1 MAPLI
6 ALAFKLLPL
15 MSAVPEVIDALKSG
29 NATEAAGKVLDVA
42 KRVTGMDDPEAA
54 ATAIINNPQLQ
65 LEFQKSLIAERVK
78 YAELASA
85 ERLAQ
90 IEVNKIEAASDDKFK
105 SRWRPALGWVCVLI
119 LGLTYIPK
127 ALVLTAFWAYGCY
140 LTFAYPATVLPVM
153 PPFPD
158 LGVTD
163 VIGILGTL
171 LGAGGMALLR
181 TKEKQAGVA

>member
-6 ALAFKLLPL
+6 ALAFKLAPFLT
-15 MSAVPEVIDALKSG
+15 AVPEVIEALKSG
-29 NATEAAGKVLDVA
+29 NATEAASKVLDVA
-42 KRVTGMDDPEAA
+42 KKVTGMDDPDAA
-54 ATAIINNPQLQ
+54 ATAIINKPELQ
-65 LEFQKSLIAERVK
+65 LEFQKALIAERIE
-78 YAELASA
+78 YAKLATS

-90 IEVNKIEAASDDKFK
+90 IEVNKIEAASEDKFK

-140 LTFAYPATVLPVM
+140 LTFAYPLTPLPTM

-158 LGVTD
+158 IGVTD

-171 LGAGGMALLR
+171 LGAGGLALLR
-181 TKEKQAGVA
+181 TKEKQAGLA